1 METRVCMQILIN
13 IPFHHDSH
21 IPKKMRAG
29 PLLKGV
35 WYLRNI
41 YYLFKNLNLLYN
53 SLFNEAQVSVLLMYE
68 QVMFIVLR
76 SIGSLER
83 RCRINVFSQ
92 RNVIRK
98 TLQASPSSV
107 TYKIKTS
114 DLYRDNLLVA
124 ELNIYIT
131 KLCENWKAHFLFSF
145 LFPFFVPS

>member
-1 METRVCMQILIN
+1 
-13 IPFHHDSH
+13 
-21 IPKKMRAG
+21 MRAG
-29 PLLKGV
+29 PLLNGV

-53 SLFNEAQVSVLLMYE
+53 SQFNEAQVSVLLVCE

-83 RCRINVFSQ
+83 RCSINVFSQ

-107 TYKIKTS
+107 TCKIKPS
-114 DLYRDNLLVA
+114 NLHCDNLLVTSWISLLQSSVRIGRHISCFPSYFLSLFYHKNFL
-124 ELNIYIT
+124 EIPVFSRHKFNLIYIR
-131 KLCENWKAHFLFSF
+131 F
-145 LFPFFVPS
+145 